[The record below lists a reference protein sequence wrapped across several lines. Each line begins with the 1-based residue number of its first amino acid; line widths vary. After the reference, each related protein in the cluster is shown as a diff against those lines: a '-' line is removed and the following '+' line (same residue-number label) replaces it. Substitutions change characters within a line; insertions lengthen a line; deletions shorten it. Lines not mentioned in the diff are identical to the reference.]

1 MSQNTE
7 QLKVNNYSISFKW
20 NNGKKEKLTEQEIYG
35 LDKVLTEVIENF
47 INDYEYIVN
56 EENYNKYKGE

>member
-1 MSQNTE
+1 MSKNIE
-7 QLKVNNYSISFKW
+7 PLKVYDYSISFKW

-47 INDYEYIVN
+47 IDDYEYIVN

>member
-1 MSQNTE
+1 MSKNIE
-7 QLKVNNYSISFKW
+7 LLKVYNYSINFKW
-20 NNGKKEKLTEQEIYG
+20 NNGQKEKLSEQEIYG

-47 INDYEYIVN
+47 IDDYEYIVN